1 MNTLHLSLP
10 LSPLH
15 IRSSSWAHKNSVLEH
30 TLLIRTFPPNPFPSI
45 RYRRALKLQ
54 AKAKGFGI
62 KGTLP
67 EKNLQEED
75 DDGKL
80 STRSKKEDDN
90 DKIAD
95 EVWGRMI
102 VRILAYVGIPMAS
115 GIALLIIFGF
125 LKENHIWDVPLWL
138 PFVTTLIG
146 FGTSALGIAYGTL
159 STSLDPN
166 KKGSLLGWEE
176 VQQNWPE
183 LWKEDIE

>member
-1 MNTLHLSLP
+1 MNTLNLYLP

-15 IRSSSWAHKNSVLEH
+15 IRS
-30 TLLIRTFPPNPFPSI
+30 TPIFPPNPSPSLC
-45 RYRRALKLQ
+45 YRRVLKLQ
-54 AKAKGFGI
+54 TKDKGLGT
-62 KGTLP
+62 KGALP

-80 STRSKKEDDN
+80 STRSKKEDVN
-90 DKIAD
+90 DKIGD

-102 VRILAYVGIPMAS
+102 VRILSYVGIPMAS

-125 LKENHIWDVPLWL
+125 LKENHIWDVSLWL
-138 PFVTTLIG
+138 
-146 FGTSALGIAYGTL
+146 A
-159 STSLDPN
+159 LDPN
-166 KKGSLLGWEE
+166 KKGTLLGWEE

>member
-10 LSPLH
+10 LPPLH
-15 IRSSSWAHKNSVLEH
+15 IRSTPRAHKNSVLEH
-30 TLLIRTFPPNPFPSI
+30 TVLIRTLHSNPFSFLHN
-45 RYRRALKLQ
+45 RRVLKVQ
-54 AKAKGFGI
+54 AKAKGFGT
-62 KGTLP
+62 KDTLP
-67 EKNLQEED
+67 EKDLLEED
-75 DDGKL
+75 DDEK
-80 STRSKKEDDN
+80 RIRIIKEDDN
-90 DKIAD
+90 DKIPD
-95 EVWGRMI
+95 EIWGRMI

-115 GIALLIIFGF
+115 GIALLVIFGY

-166 KKGSLLGWEE
+166 KKESLLGWEQ

-183 LWKEDIE
+183 LWKEDIQ

>member
-1 MNTLHLSLP
+1 MNTLLLS

-15 IRSSSWAHKNSVLEH
+15 IRSTPWAHKNSVLEH
-30 TLLIRTFPPNPFPSI
+30 TLYVRRFPHNPFPSFH
-45 RYRRALKLQ
+45 YRRRTLKLQ
-54 AKAKGFGI
+54 AKAKGFGT

-75 DDGKL
+75 DDEKL
-80 STRSKKEDDN
+80 STRSKKED

-115 GIALLIIFGF
+115 GIALLVIFGF